1 MYGYQILLV
10 HLVEIEACTYAI
22 ESVESLS
29 SLPFFSEH
37 HCCCVVA
44 EVMKKVFVAKLE
56 IVLLVL
62 RQGARTGL
70 AIFFRSFGC
79 ISIVA
84 FCAKFT
90 LGSSSIIFAVLT
102 RQKEMIS
109 QAQAMP
115 CHDAFLL
122 GTNNAGTTTLYTR
135 SDNVYLLPSYTTS
148 STHNVQ
154 KLLKNSMHK
163 KVHTG
168 CSIKFQIRTK
178 IRTRI

>member
-1 MYGYQILLV
+1 MRLLDTCTV

-109 QAQAMP
+109 
-115 CHDAFLL
+115 
-122 GTNNAGTTTLYTR
+122 
-135 SDNVYLLPSYTTS
+135 
-148 STHNVQ
+148 
-154 KLLKNSMHK
+154 
-163 KVHTG
+163 
-168 CSIKFQIRTK
+168 
-178 IRTRI
+178 